1 MKRARLTWGRALR
14 VLENVWQ
21 GTPGVRWGITY
32 CLPPMPSSEPHDLL
46 PPEITVLERGWL
58 SANNILFIGQHDTAI
73 VDTGYCSHADQ
84 TVELVRGT
92 LQGRPLDRIL
102 NTHLHSDHCGGNAA
116 LQKTWPSVL
125 TAIPPGQA
133 DHVRQWDAYA
143 LSYTPTGQECP
154 PFRADTLLVPG
165 SCVLLGD
172 KPWQVHAAPGHD
184 PHSVVLFEPQGRV
197 LISAD
202 ALWENGFG
210 VVFPE
215 LEGEDA
221 FAQVAATLD
230 VIEQLSPLVV
240 IPGHGP
246 VFVDASRAIDGA
258 RRRLD
263 GFVRNPGK
271 HALYAAKVLL
281 KYKLLE
287 WQQIGIPDL
296 TAWAQATP
304 YFGMLRAR
312 HFAAQ
317 TEAEWLQSL
326 ADELVRSG
334 AAVRQGEVLHNV

>member
-1 MKRARLTWGRALR
+1 
-14 VLENVWQ
+14 
-21 GTPGVRWGITY
+21 
-32 CLPPMPSSEPHDLL
+32 MPSSEPHDLL

-84 TVELVRGT
+84 TVDLVRGT
-92 LQGRPLDRIL
+92 LQGRALDRIL

-116 LQKTWPSVL
+116 LQKAWPSVL

-215 LEGEDA
+215 LEGDDA
-221 FAQVAATLD
+221 FAQVGATLD
-230 VIEQLSPLVV
+230 LIEALSPQVV

-246 VFVDASRAIDGA
+246 VFADAPRAIDGA

-287 WQQIGIPDL
+287 WQQIGILDL

-304 YFGMLRAR
+304 YFGMLRTR

-334 AAVRQGEVLHNV
+334 AAARQGEVLHNV

>member
-1 MKRARLTWGRALR
+1 
-14 VLENVWQ
+14 
-21 GTPGVRWGITY
+21 
-32 CLPPMPSSEPHDLL
+32 MPSSAPHDLL

-58 SANNILFIGQHDTAI
+58 SANNILFVGHRDTAL
-73 VDTGYCSHADQ
+73 VDTGYCTHAAQ
-84 TVELVRGT
+84 TVELVRNALG
-92 LQGRPLDRIL
+92 GRPLDRVL

-116 LQKTWPSVL
+116 LQQAWPGVI

-143 LSYTPTGQECP
+143 LSYTPTGQDCP

-184 PHSVVLFEPQGRV
+184 PHSVVLFNARDGV

-230 VIEQLSPLVV
+230 VIESLAPRVV

-246 VFVDASRAIDGA
+246 VFADAPRAIDAA

-263 GFVRNPGK
+263 GFVRNPSK

-287 WQQIGIPDL
+287 WQQIRMDEL
-296 TAWAQATP
+296 AAWAQSTP
-304 YFGMLRAR
+304 YFGMLHRR
-312 HFAAQ
+312 HFGDSPEAA
-317 TEAEWLQSL
+317 WLQSL

-334 AAVRQGEVLHNV
+334 AALREGETLHNV